1 MAPRIVNKEQKK
13 NEIML
18 AAMRVFAA
26 KGAAKAKM
34 TDIATEAGIG
44 KGTIYEYFHGKED
57 IFAAAFNYHFQTIE
71 DATRATIIS
80 SKDPVTKLNLLVQH
94 SLRIFLSDSGEF
106 AEIMMDF
113 WAEGIRNKDS
123 KILNIIDLNQ
133 IYINYRKYIS
143 DILAEGIQS
152 GIFRV
157 LDTNAMSSALI
168 AALDGLSL
176 QWIMAR
182 ETFDLQKAA
191 DIMLDGFL
199 NGIIKS

>member
-1 MAPRIVNKEQKK
+1 MSPKIVDKEQKK

-34 TDIATEAGIG
+34 TDIANEAGIG
-44 KGTIYEYFHGKED
+44 KGTIYEYFPGKED
-57 IFAAAFNYHFQTIE
+57 IFAAAFNYHFQNME
-71 DATRATIIS
+71 NATRATINS
-80 SKDPVTKLNLLVQH
+80 SKDPVSKLNQLIQH
-94 SLRIFLSDSGEF
+94 SLRMFLSDSGEF

-123 KILNIIDLNQ
+123 KILKIIDLNQ

-143 DILAEGIQS
+143 EILTEGIQS
-152 GIFRV
+152 GIFKE
-157 LDTNAMSSALI
+157 LDTNAMSSVLI
-168 AALDGLSL
+168 AALDGLLL

-182 ETFDLQKAA
+182 DTFDPEKAT
-191 DIMLDGFL
+191 DTMLDGFL
-199 NGIIKS
+199 NGIIKP